1 MERKRIAV
9 NRTNKLQESYMGN
22 FKKKK
27 KSSEETKKKKKV
39 VKKSSKSWQN
49 SLKAYRD
56 HGNIIEMKY

>member
-27 KSSEETKKKKKV
+27 SSEETKKKKKV
-39 VKKSSKSWQN
+39 VKKSSKS
-49 SLKAYRD
+49 
-56 HGNIIEMKY
+56 